1 MHWHSHG
8 SMPSTT
14 PPARPP
20 RGRPTRQPMRHP
32 HLLPGPLGRC
42 RGFSAAAAEPRRDKG
57 DWVVPEVLQPG
68 PLEPSAVRAGAAG
81 GRKGTDKRAPE
92 GLTAQ
97 GGAKRLHIREGGKEN
112 RDPVSQP
119 QGSIESSN
127 TAASPLDSK
136 RSRLAA
142 ALAMPTGLQTHTPS
156 TPALLQ
162 SPARSW
168 QLTPQIGSHGEW
180 VPQATPS
187 GSRTGPEP
195 TTRILVTS
203 PSTSLPPCTTW

>member
-1 MHWHSHG
+1 MQPLRNPGEIRATGWCQRCYNLDRWSLA
-8 SMPSTT
+8 PSEQ
-14 PPARPP
+14 AL
-20 RGRPTRQPMRHP
+20 QEA
-32 HLLPGPLGRC
+32 GP
-42 RGFSAAAAEPRRDKG
+42 
-57 DWVVPEVLQPG
+57 
-68 PLEPSAVRAGAAG
+68 AG
-81 GRKGTDKRAPE
+81 GLRSKGTDKRAPE

-195 TTRILVTS
+195 TTRISVTS
-203 PSTSLPPCTTW
+203 PSTRLPPCTTW